1 MCFWRIAKE
10 LSDKLLDLED
20 GAGRASSGKVLFCLS
35 STAAAD
41 DYKSSETWRLRKFK
55 KEYFKRTLT
64 RQMSGLQVES
74 RKTLFRTRMSELP
87 KCDMNEMKK
96 MAISTVASLQLYL
109 NIHCWKCW
117 AIFKL
122 YENFSK
128 VGFFWTKGRGV
139 INVRKFLKLYSLKL
153 RYNFTNCPHDGFNF
167 DNKHIGSAAILN

>member
-20 GAGRASSGKVLFCLS
+20 GAGRVSSGKVLFCLS

-96 MAISTVASLQLYL
+96 MPISTVAL
-109 NIHCWKCW
+109 
-117 AIFKL
+117 A
-122 YENFSK
+122 FSC
-128 VGFFWTKGRGV
+128 
-139 INVRKFLKLYSLKL
+139 I
-153 RYNFTNCPHDGFNF
+153 
-167 DNKHIGSAAILN
+167 